1 MILVKFQQYLLTAS
15 ILLFLH
21 LGWYQLSAQGIP
33 YQGPEDPAGDVAAL
47 RGGYM
52 NGNNTYLYYLNN
64 TRLSN
69 WYDGCFDQFSKWPN
83 NINGRKM
90 VDAIS
95 VMIGAQVFID
105 GDSIPI
111 DSEIDLQNHSN
122 PNILHFLQ
130 SSSYYNP
137 RHDTNLDGTV
147 DYTLQ
152 PVFGYFSELSEYP
165 AMSNLPNSWPP
176 GGWPSQG
183 YDKKWS
189 GEWNGRFGRGVKYA
203 DLESYFVAN
212 DAQDQ
217 EYLDG
222 NKGPVRYYPRPGKY
236 IGDIL
241 PTVSTQLGRPWG
253 GLGIRIEQ
261 RGFQWNNTQ
270 ARDVLFFEYSIS
282 NISDYNILETAFGYY
297 LNTGIGDDGVGD
309 DIGFWRT
316 DLEMAYLWDMDE
328 TGRGGVRTGVSGLAF
343 LESPGISWDG
353 IDNDEDGLIDE
364 KRDNEAS
371 QIIGP
376 YDGITNLSQFLDYYG
391 LNEDQLRDHW
401 DADEDQDWRD
411 GNDLN
416 GNGIYDN
423 GEDPGDDVGLDGVGP
438 GELNYYGP
446 DADGTECNH
455 KPDFATG
462 IGSEPN
468 FALTDVSESD
478 MLGLTSF
485 HMFPNPPRHTEEY
498 NFRGD
503 QFFFEMMNSGEL
515 EDFTGVEANWIVIF
529 ASSPFPLY
537 QGRTER
543 ISIANLYS
551 YDELAGLSS
560 SEHSAPSLFEKKRVT
575 QFIYESDYRFAQPP
589 KIPTLNAVAEDG
601 RIVLTWD
608 NVADKMT
615 REPLLRGEN
624 DFEGYKLYKSSDK
637 RFSDA
642 EKLFDGFG
650 NPIGKKP
657 IFQCDLDNGINGF
670 SDIAP
675 VNGELFFL
683 GNDTGIK
690 HYFIDEDVQN
700 GRTYYYGLVAYDHGI
715 EGIELDIAPAENNVV
730 IDMDEDENVRYVGQ
744 NVQVVTPYQKAA
756 GYLPPTV
763 LLADTVDTWGT
774 GSIYPEAVS
783 TNDLNYEHNYVVK
796 FLVDTVDVSAFF
808 PIWQHPR
815 DILYTNT
822 GFQVYDITNN
832 RTLVYEE
839 NSDYFSMGNI
849 IESTFNDIVPYHHFN
864 SSQVVSDVFNSLR
877 INIDVARDSGFAEY
891 DPDRSGWLVGDAPIT
906 ITPSSVHAMYFPW
919 QYDIIFTSNNTIYQG
934 QITSN
939 LNIKDIDGSVVTNI
953 IRQPEFNFYVVNN
966 SFPDSS
972 GNFEQLE
979 MIVVDENN
987 NGAFDISEDHIIVGH
1002 LVIFGT
1008 QKIWGNTVF
1017 SIDFKEISDSTL
1029 LPEPGDVYR
1038 IDFKRPF
1045 LESDSVLFS
1054 VQPKM
1059 GVDKNLLNDEMSN
1072 IKVVPN
1078 PYIATN
1084 AMEPFLSN
1092 TALNQRRLIS
1102 FTNIPAECTIKIF
1115 SSSGVYI
1122 DEIVVQNPPDQ
1133 GLVHWDLLS
1142 REGLEIAAGVYF
1154 YQVMSAETGK
1164 EKMGKF
1170 AVVK

>member
-1 MILVKFQQYLLTAS
+1 MISVKLQQYLYSA
-15 ILLFLH
+15 LLFSFM
-21 LGWYQLSAQGIP
+21 GWYELSAQGIP
-33 YQGPEDPAGDVAAL
+33 YEGPEDPASDVAAT

-52 NGNNTYLYYLNN
+52 SGNNTHLYFLNN

-69 WYDGCFDQFSKWPN
+69 WYSGCFDQFSKWPN

-95 VMIGAQVFID
+95 VMIGAQIYVD

-111 DSEIDLQNHSN
+111 DSEIDLQNHSS
-122 PNILHFLQ
+122 PNSLYYLQ

-137 RHDTNLDGTV
+137 RHDTNLEGTV
-147 DYTLQ
+147 DYTVQ
-152 PVFGYFSELSEYP
+152 PVFGYFDELSEYP
-165 AMSNLPNSWPP
+165 AMSNLPESWPP

-183 YDKKWS
+183 SDKKWS

-203 DLESYFVAN
+203 DLETYFVAN

-217 EYLDG
+217 EFLDG
-222 NKGPVRYYPRPGKY
+222 NKGPVKYYPRPGKY

-261 RGFQWNNTQ
+261 RGFQWNNPQ
-270 ARDVLFFEYSIS
+270 ARDVIFFEYSIS
-282 NISDYNILETAFGYY
+282 NISDYNILKTAFGYY
-297 LNTGIGDDGVGD
+297 LNSGIGDDGVGD
-309 DIGFWRT
+309 DVGFWNSNL
-316 DLEMAYLWDMDE
+316 DMAYLWDRDE

-353 IDNDEDGLIDE
+353 VDNDGDGLIDE
-364 KRDNEAS
+364 QRDNEAVEL
-371 QIIGP
+371 IGA
-376 YDGITNLSQFLDYYG
+376 YDGIEDLALFLDYYG
-391 LNEDQLRDHW
+391 LSEDQLHEHW
-401 DADEDQDWRD
+401 DADEDQDWQD

-423 GEDPGDDVGLDGVGP
+423 GENPGDDVGLDGVGP

-485 HMFPNPPRHTEEY
+485 HMFPNPPRSTEEY

-503 QFFFEMMNSGEL
+503 QFFFEMLNDGEL
-515 EDFTGVEANWIVIF
+515 EEYTGLNGNWIVIF
-529 ASSPFPLY
+529 AASPFPLY
-537 QGRTER
+537 KGRTER
-543 ISIANLYS
+543 ISIANIYS
-551 YDELAGLSS
+551 YDDLAGLSS
-560 SEHSAPSLFEKKRVT
+560 SEHSAPALFEKKRVT

-589 KIPTLNAVAEDG
+589 KTPTLKAVAEDG
-601 RIVLTWD
+601 RIILTWD

-615 REPLLRGEN
+615 REPLLNGEN
-624 DFEGYKLYKSSDK
+624 DFEGYKLYKATDK
-637 RFSDA
+637 RFSDS

-657 IFQCDLDNGINGF
+657 IFQCDLNNGINGF
-670 SDIAP
+670 TDFAP
-675 VNGELFFL
+675 INGELFFL

-715 EGIELDIAPAENNVV
+715 EGLELEIAPAENNII
-730 IDMDEDENVRYVGQ
+730 IDLDEDENVRLVGQ

-763 LLADTVDTWGT
+763 SLADTVDTWGT
-774 GSIYPEAVS
+774 GEFYPEIVS
-783 TNDLNYEHNYVVK
+783 TKNLDYGHEYVVT
-796 FLVDTVDVSAFF
+796 FIVDTIDASALF
-808 PIWQHPR
+808 PAWQHPR

-822 GFQVYDITNN
+822 GFQIYDITDN

-839 NSDYFSMGNI
+839 TKDDFIMGNI
-849 IESTFNDIVPYHHFN
+849 VETISGDDEYWHFN
-864 SSQVVSDVFNSLR
+864 PNQVVSDVFKGLR
-877 INIDVARDSGFAEY
+877 VFIDVARDSGIASF
-891 DPDRSGWLVGDAPIT
+891 DPGKSGWFVGNAPIT
-906 ITPSSVHAMYFPW
+906 ITPSSVTASYFPW
-919 QYDIIFTSNNTIYQG
+919 QYDIIFTSNDTIYQG

-939 LNIKDIDGSVVTNI
+939 LNIKDTDGTVVPKM
-953 IRQPEFNFYVVNN
+953 IRQPELNFYIINK
-966 SFPDSS
+966 SFPDTS

-979 MIVVDENN
+979 MIVVDAND
-987 NGAFDISEDHIIVGH
+987 NGIFDISDDHILVGH
-1002 LVIFGT
+1002 LVNFGA
-1008 QKIWGNTVF
+1008 QKIWANTVF
-1017 SIDFKEISDSTL
+1017 SIDFKDCPDSTF

-1038 IDFKRPF
+1038 VDFKRPF

-1054 VQPKM
+1054 VQPKA
-1059 GVDKNLLNDEMSN
+1059 DLNKKVLNNQMDN

-1084 AMEPFLSN
+1084 AMEQFLSN

-1102 FTNIPAECTIKIF
+1102 FTNIPAECIIKIF

-1122 DEIVVQNPPDQ
+1122 DEIIVQNPPDKGQ
-1133 GLVHWDLLS
+1133 VHWDLLS

-1154 YQVMSAETGK
+1154 YHVKSALTGK
-1164 EKMGKF
+1164 EKLGKF
-1170 AVVK
+1170 AVIK